1 MSTDSFKEKLGKSL
15 FIIQCINCK
24 ANENRHL
31 KITHDSDQKCCQ
43 QGVVK
48 KVFTGRLFSE
58 IRQSVTSHHYDS
70 ISIVNVLI
78 VITVFPS
85 YCKEP
90 IGHCVSSCVIALV
103 ALCIIS
109 LVTMSAG
116 FSYFVTFSLVTKSL
130 LFICSVIDATYKI

>member
-58 IRQSVTSHHYDS
+58 IRQLLVIIISAFHSQCANSYYS
-70 ISIVNVLI
+70 ISKLLQGAHR
-78 VITVFPS
+78 S
-85 YCKEP
+85 LCQQLCYC
-90 IGHCVSSCVIALV
+90 ISSFMYHFISHYVSW
-103 ALCIIS
+103 
-109 LVTMSAG
+109 
-116 FSYFVTFSLVTKSL
+116 FQ
-130 LFICSVIDATYKI
+130 LFCHFFLGYKIITFYMQCH